1 MKQGSHNL
9 KKLLLIIILGVMFL
23 PMCQSNL
30 EYFELEPL
38 KGDVS
43 YPEKPHLKDDSWW
56 DGDFQE
62 MQNDYLNS
70 FFGFRELAVRLN
82 HQLYFSL
89 FKKPKAKSVVIGKE
103 NYLFEQSYIDAY
115 KGTDYVGDDSITN
128 TLTRLSF
135 INDTLEKLGKK
146 LIVVFAPSKARFFPE
161 YLPNN
166 SKSPH
171 AKTNYKMLST
181 NAKAKHL
188 NIIDFNSW
196 FISQKNKSKYPLFP
210 QHGIHWSTYGTALA
224 MDSLIK
230 KMENLK
236 NIDIPSIIINNIKIG
251 IPKGVDIDIE
261 EGMNLLE
268 HLRGYQLAYPELT
281 QEDTLNKIKPKV
293 LVISDSFYWGMY
305 MLGIANCFQKDHFWY
320 YNKQVYPESSK
331 EELLVESLNFKEEID
346 NHDIFVIMS
355 TEATLRKFSWG
366 FIEKANQYFRGQ
378 LSNHSTNNKLDKK
391 VIEFINYIKA
401 DKNWMKDIRKRSK
414 TSGVSVDTLI
424 LHDARWQVKIQ

>member
-23 PMCQSNL
+23 PMCQYNL

-43 YPEKPHLKDDSWW
+43 YPERPHLKNDSWW
-56 DGDFQE
+56 NGGFQE
-62 MQNDYLNS
+62 MQNEYLNS

-89 FKKPKAKSVVIGKE
+89 FKKPKAKSVVIGKK

-115 KGTDYVGDDSITN
+115 LGTDYVGDDSIAN

-146 LIVVFAPSKARFFPE
+146 LMIVFAPSKASFFPE

-166 SKSPH
+166 IKSPSE
-171 AKTNYKMLST
+171 KTNYKVLSS

-236 NIDIPSIIINNIKIG
+236 NIDIPSITFKDVHVED
-251 IPKGVDIDIE
+251 PKGIDVDIADGLNLWE
-261 EGMNLLE
+261 ELK
-268 HLRGYQLAYPELT
+268 GYPLAYPILK
-281 QEDTLNKIKPKV
+281 QEDTVGKIKPKV
-293 LVISDSFYWGMY
+293 LIISDSFYWGMY
-305 MLGIANCFQKDHFWY
+305 NLTINKCFKTDHFWY
-320 YNKQVYPESSK
+320 YNKQVYPETFETEK
-331 EELLVESLNFKEEID
+331 TTDELDFKQEIE
-346 NHDIFVIMS
+346 NHDIIVIMA
-355 TEATLRKFSWG
+355 TEATLRKFGWG
-366 FIEKANQYFRGQ
+366 FVENASQYFKGQ
-378 LSNHSTNNKLDKK
+378 LANTATSYKLDKK

-414 TSGVSVDTLI
+414 TSGVPVDTLI
-424 LHDARWQVKIQ
+424 LQDAKWQVKIQ